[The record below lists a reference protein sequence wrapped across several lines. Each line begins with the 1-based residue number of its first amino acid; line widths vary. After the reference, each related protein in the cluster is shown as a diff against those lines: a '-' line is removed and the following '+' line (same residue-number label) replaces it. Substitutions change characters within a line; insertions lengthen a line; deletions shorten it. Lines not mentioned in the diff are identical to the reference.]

1 MRITENQVDLVI
13 TALRHLSCDA
23 EQQQSESARTVGYM
37 CICL

>member
-23 EQQQSESARTVGYM
+23 EQQQSGSAGTISYM
-37 CICL
+37 CICV